1 MHYFVAQDGLTFT
14 LPLNAQLGTQ
24 YLFQLISPAASLTVS
39 CQAGQALTDGTAT
52 NTNTTAGSAKTFTY
66 LGANVWSII
75 G

>member
-1 MHYFVAQDGLTFT
+1 MHYFVAQDALTFT

-24 YLFQLISPAASLTVS
+24 YLFQLISPAAGLTVS
-39 CQAGQALTDGTAT
+39 CQAGQSLTDGTAT

-66 LGANVWSII
+66 LGNNVWSII